1 MRILLI
7 EDTLDI
13 ADAIAAKLT
22 REGHAVIHVVS
33 GIAGED
39 YAIAGSHD
47 LVILDVNL
55 PGQDGFAVL
64 RALRRSGADVPV
76 LIITAR
82 NQVADKVSL
91 LDLGA
96 DDYIVK
102 PFDLS
107 ELAAR
112 ARALMRRQMGVMTSL
127 FSVGEL
133 SLDLSRR
140 AASLGGMPLELGRRE
155 FDLIQA
161 LAASQGKPLNKEH
174 MITALFGFD
183 DVGSLN
189 AVELLVSRLR
199 RKLEGSNVEI
209 VTQRGVGYLLRNKGV
224 DAP

>member
-1 MRILLI
+1 MRVLLI

-13 ADAIAAKLT
+13 ADAIATKLT
-22 REGHAVIHVVS
+22 REGQTVTHVVS
-33 GIAGED
+33 GTQGED
-39 YAIAGSHD
+39 YALAGSHD
-47 LVILDVNL
+47 LVILDINL

-64 RALRRSGADVPV
+64 RALRSSGASVPV

-102 PFDLS
+102 PFDLG

-112 ARALMRRQMGVMTSL
+112 ARALMRRRIGAATSL
-127 FSVGEL
+127 LKVGQL
-133 SLDLSRR
+133 SIDLSRR
-140 AASLGGMPLELGRRE
+140 AASLEGKPLELGRRE

-161 LAASQGKPLNKEH
+161 LAAGQGKPLNKEH

-189 AVELLVSRLR
+189 AIELLVSRLR

-209 VTQRGVGYLLRNKGV
+209 VTQRGVGYLLRDKGV
-224 DAP
+224 STS